1 MGTGTWGYTKS
12 SRAVSRD
19 STAFRRR
26 SLDSAWSSRVRWP
39 RHEHIANSTPA
50 STAPITPCTRAR
62 AFGERTG
69 QDTALGI
76 LPGSR
81 SPFRFAQA
89 LSSLAPSTTFVHFY
103 GATRQHPRPRPHLP
117 EGRHARS
124 TGYYLKFVRPHPTH
138 RPAQSGPLKLPTT
151 TPLSPPRP

>member
-89 LSSLAPSTTFVHFY
+89 LSSLAHPLRSYTFMAPRGSTRARARIY
-103 GATRQHPRPRPHLP
+103 RRADM
-117 EGRHARS
+117 HAAL
-124 TGYYLKFVRPHPTH
+124 GII
-138 RPAQSGPLKLPTT
+138 
-151 TPLSPPRP
+151 